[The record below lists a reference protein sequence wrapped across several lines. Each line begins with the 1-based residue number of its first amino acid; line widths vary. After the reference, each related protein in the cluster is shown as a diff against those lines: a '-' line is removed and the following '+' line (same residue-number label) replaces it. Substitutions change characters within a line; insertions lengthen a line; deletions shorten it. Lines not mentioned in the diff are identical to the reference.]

1 MKRLSWEPPRS
12 TPSHVDKNVPA
23 DQRTLVPLRQR
34 TRYVPPRRQL
44 RFGLQFDRPPHRP
57 PRSDQGTL
65 IKLEPIVTTPL
76 QAANATALP
85 PDPSRAPASTAAEL
99 HHAAVR
105 HDVVLSS
112 MPPPDN
118 EAIAG
123 DYVEAVGDTDADGD
137 GEGEGGVGLGE
148 SDGDGESDGAGDAE
162 SDGDGAVDGE
172 SESVGVA
179 GSDGAGVGDS
189 GGDAGADGDAESD
202 GGREGGGDGDEDGDS
217 DGDGWLGVTVH
228 RKLTEPVAPDGE
240 VAVTVTSYVP
250 AAVDEIVPVIS
261 PPLLIDKPGGKPDAA
276 NCGDCPSA
284 ALSDV
289 TCNWI
294 AVPAAFRSLPG
305 SSRRTAAWRK

>member
-1 MKRLSWEPPRS
+1 
-12 TPSHVDKNVPA
+12 
-23 DQRTLVPLRQR
+23 
-34 TRYVPPRRQL
+34 
-44 RFGLQFDRPPHRP
+44 
-57 PRSDQGTL
+57 L
-65 IKLEPIVTTPL
+65 IKLGPIVTAPL

-137 GEGEGGVGLGE
+137 AESDGDGAGDADAESDGDGDGEGEGGVGVGVGE

-189 GGDAGADGDAESD
+189 DGDAGADGDAESD

-217 DGDGWLGVTVH
+217 AGDGWLGVTVH
-228 RKLTEPVAPDGE
+228 RKLTEPVAPDEE

-261 PPLLIDKPGGKPDAA
+261 PPLLIDKPGGRPDAA